1 MTGGEFAELVR
12 ACTLASIRRT
22 ARRSPAAAEHAR
34 RNLDDVTQAAAL
46 EALERI
52 TAGADGDPAQIV
64 SRAANAVIIREYRR
78 SARQARQET
87 PYTTTNADG
96 DEIPR
101 PELETRRDAPQRPT
115 EDASTAAALI
125 EAIIEQIPR
134 SLRPDA
140 PKILHSIAAGATTA
154 EAAAAAGVTRRQ
166 AQRIVKAS
174 REAAE
179 RTA

>member
-1 MTGGEFAELVR
+1 MTPADFAELVR

-34 RNLDDVTQAAAL
+34 RNLEDVTQAAAL

-64 SRAANAVIIREYRR
+64 SKAANAVIIREYRR

-115 EDASTAAALI
+115 EDASTAGALI
-125 EAIIEQIPR
+125 DAITEQIPR

-140 PKILHSIAAGATTA
+140 PKILQSIAAGATTA

>member
-1 MTGGEFAELVR
+1 MTGAEFAELVR

-34 RNLDDVTQAAAL
+34 RNLEDVTQAAAL

-52 TAGADGDPAQIV
+52 TAGADGDPAQIC

-96 DEIPR
+96 AEIPR

-115 EDASTAAALI
+115 EDASTAGDLI
-125 EAIIEQIPR
+125 ETIIEQIPR

-140 PKILHSIAAGATTA
+140 PKILQSIAAGATTA

>member
-1 MTGGEFAELVR
+1 MTGADFAELVK

-34 RNLDDVTQAAAL
+34 RNIEDIQQAAAL

-125 EAIIEQIPR
+125 EDITTEIPR
-134 SLRPDA
+134 SLRPHA
-140 PKILHSIAAGATTA
+140 PSILNAIAAGATTA
-154 EAAAAAGVTRRQ
+154 EAAAAAGITRRQ
-166 AQRIVKAS
+166 AQRIIKAS

-179 RTA
+179 KTA

>member
-1 MTGGEFAELVR
+1 MTGADFAELVK

-34 RNLDDVTQAAAL
+34 RNIEDITQAAAL

-52 TAGADGDPAQIV
+52 EAGADGDPAQIC
-64 SRAANAVIIREYRR
+64 SKAANAVIIREYRR
-78 SARQARQET
+78 SARRSLKET
-87 PYTTTNADG
+87 PYTTTNDDG

-101 PELETRRDAPQRPT
+101 PELETRRDAPGRPT
-115 EDASTAAALI
+115 EDASTAADVV
-125 EAIIEQIPR
+125 EDIITEIPR

-140 PKILHSIAAGATTA
+140 PSILNAIAAGATTA
-154 EAAAAAGVTRRQ
+154 EAAAAAGVTIRQ

-179 RTA
+179 RTV